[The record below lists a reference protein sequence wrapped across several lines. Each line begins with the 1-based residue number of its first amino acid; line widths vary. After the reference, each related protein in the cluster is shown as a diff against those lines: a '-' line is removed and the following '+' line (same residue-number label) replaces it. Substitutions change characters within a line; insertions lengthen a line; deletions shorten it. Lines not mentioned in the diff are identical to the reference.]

1 MVRDKPPPEPP
12 TESHLAPASKECG
25 GGGGAVGVNSVGGGL
40 SSYERWQCQCQ
51 SSAQREFY
59 WYLFPPVPFFCRF
72 GVYCGQ
78 PLELTAMR

>member
-12 TESHLAPASKECG
+12 TESHLAPASQECGG

-59 WYLFPPVPFFCRF
+59 WYLFPPVPFFV
-72 GVYCGQ
+72 GLVYCGQ